1 MALRLR
7 GRELVV
13 PADAWAHFYPVPL
26 AEARSDSGVPSRDEV
41 ERTRG
46 WLHQKVLGSEGA
58 RSTSL
63 LTCFTLFLPYCIVLT
78 RLNLLDLLLTKV
90 LGADIEWVRDLLR
103 FGTGRAT
110 LRAFD
115 EPASCLEDDKD
126 GVTVEI

>member
-1 MALRLR
+1 M
-7 GRELVV
+7 
-13 PADAWAHFYPVPL
+13 
-26 AEARSDSGVPSRDEV
+26 PSRDEV

-58 RSTSL
+58 RRTSL

-90 LGADIEWVRDLLR
+90 LGAEIEWVRDLLR

-115 EPASCLEDDKD
+115 EPANCLEDDKD
-126 GVTVEI
+126 GVTVEISRHGP